1 MLMQRFAA
9 MLCAFVVVSAGCVS
23 DQKDSSKDSGGAKKE
38 PPKEFAKRE
47 APKDAEG
54 YVTTGTGLKYKDFKV
69 GDGAEAKRGD
79 LVLVHYTGTLTNG
92 TKFDSSVDRN
102 EPFEFDL
109 GVRKVIQGW
118 DEGVEGMKV
127 GGKRKLIIPYDLAYG
142 EHGRAENSAESDTG
156 F

>member
-1 MLMQRFAA
+1 M
-9 MLCAFVVVSAGCVS
+9 VH
-23 DQKDSSKDSGGAKKE
+23 
-38 PPKEFAKRE
+38 
-47 APKDAEG
+47 
-54 YVTTGTGLKYKDFKV
+54 
-69 GDGAEAKRGD
+69 EAKRGD

-109 GVRKVIQGW
+109 GARKVIQGW

-142 EHGRAENSAESDTG
+142 EHGRAPKIPPRATLVFEIELLKVTK
-156 F
+156 